1 MRFNKNLDPK
11 KETLPKYLVV
21 AQSLSSIAPLG
32 SVSAYLTFAFQDSL
46 AGTFI
51 ASILGVLIYLFW
63 VLIGYNY
70 SKIIATTGGIYDF
83 AKFSAGNVVGK
94 IAGWLYWI
102 SYAIY
107 LPSVTTYLVGIVLPT
122 LFNVNYY
129 IFAILEILIPIIL
142 TLLLISGIKP
152 PLFYALITSSIEIIL
167 ILILGTRIL
176 SITGIHAPEFDITQ
190 SELWSGA
197 LAVAFTLAGGGASF
211 FLGYEA
217 KGRGKTVGSSY
228 LLAFSI
234 ASIVVIFASYFE
246 IAAAG
251 FTNNGISNLLN
262 ITLYPGYYLSKEYLG
277 STFSLIFFIFTIN
290 SLLGSAIAAYVALS
304 RLTYSLVNKSMFK
317 SILIV
322 AIFFL
327 FFNMIASVT
336 GNYSELY
343 NLTTEASITTL
354 FSSHLIIS
362 AVYPLFVKKA
372 SIGKL
377 TINLGLAIVSTILM
391 AYGIFSNIIPYEY
404 PDSFI
409 GILSVIAGIIIALI
423 QGNISRFIFYSK
435 T

>member
-1 MRFNKNLDPK
+1 MQWSKKLEPK
-11 KETLPKYLVV
+11 EGTLPKYLIV

-32 SVSAYLTFAFQDSL
+32 SVSAYLTFALQDSL

-51 ASILGVLIYLFW
+51 AAILGALIYLFW

-83 AKFSAGNVVGK
+83 AKFSAGNMVGK

-122 LFNVNYY
+122 VFNVQYY
-129 IFAILEILIPIIL
+129 IFAILEVLIPIIL

-167 ILILGTRIL
+167 IISLGTKIL
-176 SITGIHAPEFDITQ
+176 LTTGIHYPQFDITQ
-190 SELWSGA
+190 SQLWSGA

-217 KGRGKTVGSSY
+217 KGRGRTVGTSY

-234 ASIVVIFASYFE
+234 ASIAVIFASYFE
-246 IAAAG
+246 IAAVG
-251 FTNNGISNLLN
+251 YTNSGISNLLSV
-262 ITLYPGYYLSKEYLG
+262 TLYPGYYLSKEYLG
-277 STFSLIFFIFTIN
+277 SSFSIVFFIFTIN

-304 RLTYSLVNKSMFK
+304 RLTYSLVNKTMFK

-322 AIFFL
+322 AIFFI
-327 FFNMIASVT
+327 FFNSIAAIT

-362 AVYPLFVKKA
+362 AVYPLFIRKT
-372 SIGKL
+372 SIGNIGISL
-377 TINLGLAIVSTILM
+377 VLAIVSTVLM
-391 AYGIFSNIIPYEY
+391 GYGIFSNVIPYSY
-404 PDSFI
+404 PASFI
-409 GILSVIAGIIIALI
+409 GILSIIAGIIIALV
-423 QGNISRFIFYSK
+423 QFTLTSK
-435 T
+435 LN